1 MISRVPPEA
10 AMDSVVSILEA
21 LGQELCGKRLKWN
34 TIGTMKEE
42 ENFLLGVYKMHI
54 YSHLCLE
61 MAEVT
66 GDTIFF

>member
-1 MISRVPPEA
+1 
-10 AMDSVVSILEA
+10 MDSVVSILEA
-21 LGQELCGKRLKWN
+21 LGQELCGKRIEMEYH
-34 TIGTMKEE
+34 IGTMKEE
-42 ENFLLGVYKMHI
+42 ENFYQGIYKMHI